1 MNRFLNF
8 ISTPSG
14 RFDLT
19 DFYFET
25 IDDDKQRKDYHA
37 FSKMLTKNCC
47 CIKKK
52 KKNANRGIVQYL
64 RFQYLN
70 VSPNGSWRFL
80 KLKALDLKCSAE
92 YRSLFQKVRSK
103 MPNLE
108 WLLVTLCFA
117 SAKHAQMLFVRSCC
131 YLREWSDRCTFTNLP
146 VNHWDILLQ
155 QWWLVCYASS
165 YFTSFLPVFW
175 ANWYRKK

>member
-52 KKNANRGIVQYL
+52 KKMRTE
-64 RFQYLN
+64 
-70 VSPNGSWRFL
+70 
-80 KLKALDLKCSAE
+80 ALYST
-92 YRSLFQKVRSK
+92 Y
-103 MPNLE
+103 
-108 WLLVTLCFA
+108 
-117 SAKHAQMLFVRSCC
+117 
-131 YLREWSDRCTFTNLP
+131 
-146 VNHWDILLQ
+146 
-155 QWWLVCYASS
+155 
-165 YFTSFLPVFW
+165 VF
-175 ANWYRKK
+175 NT